1 VISSHLAVLQVILP
15 LIAAP
20 LCVLLRRSTLSW
32 AVTALVSLIS
42 FIISCLLFN
51 QVLSDGVISYPLGG
65 WLSPGGIEL
74 RVDSLTAFMLI
85 IINAI
90 AAIVLIGGRE
100 SIEQEISSDRI
111 YLFYTVFLLNLTGLL
126 GVIVTG
132 DAFNLFVFIEIAS
145 LSSYAMISVGE
156 DRRCLYAAY
165 RYLIFGTIGASFIL
179 ISVGLLYGLTGTLN
193 MLDIFQRLQ
202 EIGTNKT
209 VITAL
214 AFFIIGVGIKAAMFP
229 LHIWMPDAYTYSP
242 AIASTFFAGT
252 TTKVFIYV
260 LIRFIYSIL
269 GYELVFKEMA
279 FNDILMLLACA
290 GILYGSYLAVK
301 QDSLKRLLAYSSV
314 AQLGYMLLGVAL
326 ATQAGLAAGLMHVF
340 NHAIIKVTLFL
351 SVVVILF
358 YTKTDSISRLSGL
371 FKTMPL
377 TMVAFLIAG
386 LSIIGVP
393 ATAGFVSKWYLIQAA
408 LSEGYWQLVVVIVF
422 SSLLAVIYVWKFIE
436 VAYFKE
442 PEADL
447 IESDTNQQK
456 PTMLYFA
463 LIIFAI
469 ANIYFG
475 LEPSIN
481 VEAANIVASE
491 LFSK

>member
-1 VISSHLAVLQVILP
+1 MPVLQVILP
-15 LIAAP
+15 LLAAP
-20 LCVLLRRSTLSW
+20 LCVILRRGTLSW
-32 AVTALVSLIS
+32 ALTTLVSLIS
-42 FIISCLLFN
+42 FVISCLLFN
-51 QVLSDGVISYPLGG
+51 QVLSEGVISYALGG
-65 WLSPGGIEL
+65 WLSPGGIEY
-74 RVDSLTAFMLI
+74 RVDNLTAFMLL

-90 AAIVLIGGRE
+90 AAIVLIGARE
-100 SIEQEISSDRI
+100 SIEQEISSDRL
-111 YLFYTVFLLNLTGLL
+111 YLFYSVFLLNLTGLL

-145 LSSYAMISVGE
+145 LSSYAMISVGK
-156 DRRCLYAAY
+156 DRRCLYAAF

-179 ISVGLLYGLTGTLN
+179 ISVGLLYALTGTLN

-202 EIGTNKT
+202 EIESSKT
-209 VITAL
+209 LITAL
-214 AFFIIGVGIKAAMFP
+214 AFFVIGVGIKAAMFP
-229 LHIWMPDAYTYSP
+229 LHLWLPDAYTYSP
-242 AIASTFFAGT
+242 SIASTFFAGT

-260 LIRFIYSIL
+260 LIRFIFSIL
-269 GYELVFKEMA
+269 GIELVFTELD
-279 FNDILMLLACA
+279 FNLILMLFACA

-301 QDSLKRLLAYSSV
+301 QDSLKRLLAYSSI
-314 AQLGYMLLGVAL
+314 AQLGYMLLGVSL

-340 NHAIIKVTLFL
+340 NHAIIKVSLFL

-377 TMVAFLIAG
+377 AMIAFLIGG

-393 ATAGFVSKWYLIQAA
+393 ATAGFISKWYLIQAS
-408 LSEGYWQLVVVIVF
+408 LSAGYWGLVVVIVF
-422 SSLLAVIYVWKFIE
+422 SSLLAIIYVWKFIE

-442 PEADL
+442 PEQGLIDL
-447 IESDTNQQK
+447 DTGQQK
-456 PTMLYFA
+456 PYLLFFA
-463 LIIFAI
+463 LSVLVI

-481 VEAANIVASE
+481 IDMANAIASE
-491 LFSK
+491 LFSG

>member
-1 VISSHLAVLQVILP
+1 MINPHLAVLQVILP

-32 AVTALVSLIS
+32 IVTALVTLIS
-42 FIISCLLFN
+42 FVISCLLFT
-51 QVLSDGVISYPLGG
+51 QVLSDGVISYALGG
-65 WLSPGGIEL
+65 WLSPGGIEY
-74 RVDSLTAFMLI
+74 RVDLLTAFMLI

-90 AAIVLIGGRE
+90 AAIVIMGGRE
-100 SIEQEISSDRI
+100 SIDREISSDRI

-156 DRRCLYAAY
+156 DRRCLYAAFK
-165 RYLIFGTIGASFIL
+165 YLIFGTIGASFIL
-179 ISVGLLYGLTGTLN
+179 VSVGLLYGLTGTLN
-193 MLDIFQRLQ
+193 MLDIFHRLQ
-202 EIGTNKT
+202 EVEGNKT
-209 VITAL
+209 LITAL
-214 AFFIIGVGIKAAMFP
+214 AFFVIGVGIKAAMFP
-229 LHIWMPDAYTYSP
+229 LHFWMPDAYTYSP
-242 AIASTFFAGT
+242 SIASTFFAGT
-252 TTKVFIYV
+252 TTKVFVYV

-269 GYELVFKEMA
+269 GYELVFKEMS
-279 FNDILMLLACA
+279 FNDILMLLACG

-301 QDSLKRLLAYSSV
+301 QDSLKRLLAYSSI
-314 AQLGYMLLGVAL
+314 AQLGYMLLGVSL

-358 YTKTDSISRLSGL
+358 YTKTDSISRLTGL

-377 TMVAFLIAG
+377 AMLAFLIAG

-393 ATAGFVSKWYLIQAA
+393 TTAGFISKWYLIQAS
-408 LSEGYWQLVVVIVF
+408 LSAGYWELVVVIVF
-422 SSLLAVIYVWKFIE
+422 SSLLAVIYIWKFVE

-442 PEADL
+442 PETGL
-447 IESDTNQQK
+447 IELNTNQQK
-456 PTMLYFA
+456 PYLLFFA
-463 LIIFAI
+463 LFIFVI

-475 LEPSIN
+475 LEPSVN
-481 VEAANIVASE
+481 VDAANAIASE
-491 LFSK
+491 LFSE